1 MQAQGDPARVQLAY
15 ERAVAVFPV
24 THYLWSQYAKYM
36 EQNLGRIPKLVQA
49 VYQRAL
55 RNCPW
60 VGSLWAG
67 ALRAAERLGSS
78 QSDQESLYNQALQ
91 AGMQTQ
97 EDYMEVSMPLYGIH
111 ALHRGRDTTHL
122 PVHSFTDSSSRL
134 QASRA
139 PHLPSCF
146 FSHCFAA
153 YKQGLTW
160 STFSELQFKLCMG
173 CFRAALHFDAL
184 V

>member
-1 MQAQGDPARVQLAY
+1 MEAEWCDMRYLSQAGRMKVHQPPVSLCLIRSSHTGVNAKYMASYCPPVQSRDSITVTAQAQGDPARVQLAY

-36 EQNLGRIPKLVQA
+36 EQNLGRMPQLVHA

-67 ALRAAERLGSS
+67 ALRATERLGSPH
-78 QSDQESLYNQALQ
+78 SDLESLYDRALQ

-97 EDYMEVSMPLYGIH
+97 EDYMDVSMPKWTPFL
-111 ALHRGRDTTHL
+111 
-122 PVHSFTDSSSRL
+122 VL
-134 QASRA
+134 Q
-139 PHLPSCF
+139 
-146 FSHCFAA
+146 
-153 YKQGLTW
+153 KT
-160 STFSELQFKLCMG
+160 
-173 CFRAALHFDAL
+173 
-184 V
+184 

>member
-1 MQAQGDPARVQLAY
+1 MQLAY

-36 EQNLGRIPKLVQA
+36 EQHLGRMPTLVHG

-67 ALRAAERLGSS
+67 ALRAVERLGSPDA
-78 QSDQESLYNQALQ
+78 DQERIYNQALQ

-97 EDYMEVSMPLYGIH
+97 EDYMEVRTSVCLP
-111 ALHRGRDTTHL
+111 ACLHE
-122 PVHSFTDSSSRL
+122 SEC
-134 QASRA
+134 
-139 PHLPSCF
+139 PS
-146 FSHCFAA
+146 
-153 YKQGLTW
+153 
-160 STFSELQFKLCMG
+160 
-173 CFRAALHFDAL
+173 
-184 V
+184 